1 MRFNW
6 MIYNNGQVV
15 RTMRD
20 QIKVRKEIKNRRKMG
35 YRKKNIS
42 KVIRMDSQ

>member
-15 RTMRD
+15 KTMSR
-20 QIKVRKEIKNRRKMG
+20 QIKVRKEIKDRRKMG

-42 KVIRMDSQ
+42 KVIKMDSQ